1 MNKKTPAS
9 GADGSDGSG
18 SEPLLKVTGLAKH
31 FPITKGVLK
40 RKVGAV
46 QAVDGLTFDVRPGET
61 LGVVGE
67 SGCGKST
74 MGRLVTRLLEP
85 TGGTIE
91 FQGRDITHLSAG
103 RMRPMRRDI
112 QMIFQDPY
120 GSLNPRHTVG
130 GIIGTPFRLQGV
142 KPDGGVKAEVQRL
155 LELVGLNPEHYNRY
169 PHEFSGGQRQRI
181 GIARALALNPKLVVA
196 DEPVSALDVSIQAQV
211 VNLLDDLQ
219 DELGLTYMIIA
230 HDLSVIRHVS
240 DRIAVMYLGKIVELA
255 DRNSLYEA
263 PMHPYTTA
271 LMSAVPVPDPRRR
284 GAKSE
289 RILLKGDVPSP
300 ISPPSGCRFHTR
312 CWKATKVCATT
323 EPPLLQLKTGH
334 QVACHHPENGEDQVP
349 GDAPLVADVI
359 TVRSAEARKPAEPVA
374 SAESVVAA
382 GRVEAAVSAGA
393 PEAAVATGAG
403 KSAGPVEP
411 AEESVAPESATTAS
425 AASAAPSASAGPAG
439 TAGSSEVAESAE
451 PPVATESPEVTEPV
465 EATGT
470 PEAAE
475 PARPVA
481 PASAEVP
488 GEDPADGGGKGAA
501 APSGKAGESPDK

>member
-1 MNKKTPAS
+1 MTDPNKKTPVSSEARP
-9 GADGSDGSG
+9 DG
-18 SEPLLKVTGLAKH
+18 SEPLLKVDGLVKH

-85 TGGTIE
+85 TGGKVE
-91 FQGRDITHLSAG
+91 FQGRDITHMSAG
-103 RMRPMRRDI
+103 KLRPMRRDI

-130 GIIGTPFRLQGV
+130 GIVGTPFRLQGV
-142 KPDGGVKAEVQRL
+142 KPEGGVKAEVQRL

-181 GIARALALNPKLVVA
+181 GIARALALKPKLVVA

-255 DRNSLYEA
+255 DRTSLYEA

-284 GAKSE
+284 GAKSD

-312 CWKATKVCATT
+312 CWKATQICKTT

-334 QVACHHPENGEDQVP
+334 QVACHHPENGEDQAP

-359 TVRSAEARKPAEPVA
+359 TVKS
-374 SAESVVAA
+374 VAA
-382 GRVEAAVSAGA
+382 SEPAAAAQAEEAKAEE
-393 PEAAVATGAG
+393 PE
-403 KSAGPVEP
+403 KSAGPVVSEPVASDEPEKSAEPVVSEEPVASDEPEEP
-411 AEESVAPESATTAS
+411 AE
-425 AASAAPSASAGPAG
+425 SASAP
-439 TAGSSEVAESAE
+439 
-451 PPVATESPEVTEPV
+451 
-465 EATGT
+465 
-470 PEAAE
+470 
-475 PARPVA
+475 
-481 PASAEVP
+481 
-488 GEDPADGGGKGAA
+488 DGKGAV
-501 APSGKAGESPDK
+501 APSTDAEDEPKK